1 MIEKLSNSNGEIS
14 LLDGIFLPPLI
25 LLGAL
30 ATTVIIMWWRIVSN
44 IAQIIHIRRLKSWR
58 GRKYALV
65 VWGIR
70 KNSLMV
76 LLIAET
82 LVALA
87 LSALIV
93 ITMLGA

>member
-14 LLDGIFLPPLI
+14 LLDGTLLIPLI

-44 IAQIIHIRRLKSWR
+44 IMEVIHIRRLKSWR
-58 GRKYALV
+58 GRKYAV
-65 VWGIR
+65 GVWGIR

-87 LSALIV
+87 ISALIV
-93 ITMLGA
+93 ITVLGA